1 MGDFMKWKV
10 MFILVVVIV
19 VFSMFYIYHTQEH
32 SNSEVGYIKTLYAS
46 TEGPIKLNELIDEIE
61 SGKYYE
67 GYDNDTLNWMK
78 SLGDMEVFPGEGY
91 YVVMDSEDASKLHS
105 DYIDDA
111 YITQKF
117 TCEVLENH
125 SLGNIKYPQDIVFVR
140 NVEYISENFTSLW
153 S

>member
-1 MGDFMKWKV
+1 MKRKV

-78 SLGDMEVFPGEGY
+78 SLGYMEVFPGEGY

>member
-1 MGDFMKWKV
+1 MKWKV